1 MRWLNEKYYA
11 LFQEYWRNFIGSNT
25 WNRIDKDHALC
36 EIWNYFRQTSYW
48 WTHSL
53 SCGWFTQGCMNY
65 GRGAVHQ
72 NIKCRYNSCD
82 IGTGTYLPKKVIFLG
97 KIFFFHQGWM
107 FTSTKYQLCTRT
119 EICAGTHPWIYIY
132 SRKNKI
138 SKKISAL
145 VASWFPHIILHGML
159 LPFNSL
165 CIIIPQAVIWD
176 CFYVQRIF
184 NG

>member
-82 IGTGTYLPKKVIFLG
+82 IGTGAYLPKKVIFLG
-97 KIFFFHQGWM
+97 KIVFFSSGVDVYQYKIPTLYQNRNLCRY
-107 FTSTKYQLCTRT
+107 TSLD
-119 EICAGTHPWIYIY
+119 
-132 SRKNKI
+132 
-138 SKKISAL
+138 L
-145 VASWFPHIILHGML
+145 HILT
-159 LPFNSL
+159 
-165 CIIIPQAVIWD
+165 QK
-176 CFYVQRIF
+176 
-184 NG
+184 